1 MLGSFHA
8 AKCIEHCIGKY
19 ITGTGVMA
27 LKSVLEGTNYARS
40 LKAILILTHAIDS
53 LKLGAFVRETDMSKY
68 GQFLYDLKTFQEALS
83 SKDRNVSRYQ
93 YRMRVSASGDLK
105 SD

>member
-53 LKLGAFVRETDMSKY
+53 LNWE
-68 GQFLYDLKTFQEALS
+68 LS
-83 SKDRNVSRYQ
+83 SGKQICLNMDNFY
-93 YRMRVSASGDLK
+93 MI
-105 SD
+105 